1 MRRSIE
7 YAVLCSLIA
16 LGTAIVTY
24 LVASRLAELLATGL
38 Q

>member
-1 MRRSIE
+1 MRRSVE
-7 YAVLCSLIA
+7 YAVLCSLIV

-24 LVASRLAELLATGL
+24 MVASRLAELLATGL

>member
-7 YAVLCSLIA
+7 FAVLCSLIV
-16 LGTAIVTY
+16 LGTATVTY
-24 LVASRLAELLATGL
+24 MVASRLAELLATGL